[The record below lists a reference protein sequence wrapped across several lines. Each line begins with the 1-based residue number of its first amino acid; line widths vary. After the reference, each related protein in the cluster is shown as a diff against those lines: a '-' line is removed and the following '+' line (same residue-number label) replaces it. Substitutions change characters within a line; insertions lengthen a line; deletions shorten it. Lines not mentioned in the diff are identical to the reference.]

1 MPKLCDRN
9 SSTAFM
15 MLFITAAAL
24 WWRRRAF
31 SALMIAT
38 RGRRLLFSPRGRTTI
53 WWWRRRRWH
62 YFNWVISSCISI
74 PQYNTAFFRIL
85 RIPVEFNSYRKIIL
99 IAPKL
104 GSCRENFFQIH
115 IRKPRHHVDIH
126 TTIRGERV
134 IFTCV

>member
-1 MPKLCDRN
+1 MKLLKLEE
-9 SSTAFM
+9 AYGFE
-15 MLFITAAAL
+15 LFHFFARTRTRKIRHAVVRT
-24 WWRRRAF
+24 
-31 SALMIAT
+31 SAS
-38 RGRRLLFSPRGRTTI
+38 GRKQG
-53 WWWRRRRWH
+53 
-62 YFNWVISSCISI
+62 
-74 PQYNTAFFRIL
+74 TAFFRIL

-115 IRKPRHHVDIH
+115 IRKPRQPCRIH